1 MTYLTNHNSIE
12 TNDSELKEKLI
23 IRGKRIPLF
32 ALIILTV
39 ILLICLVSPLIIT
52 VINIANG
59 QDFNIGNIVFFILL
73 WGGGFYIL
81 RLLLWN
87 TVGKEYL
94 YLYDKKILYVADYK
108 FFKDGRQE
116 IQIENLKIDIIHEDK
131 PEKSIGRLVISNK
144 TEKIETVFQTNI
156 AELEVIVN
164 KIKTLYN

>member
-1 MTYLTNHNSIE
+1 MTYLTNHNSKETIE
-12 TNDSELKEKLI
+12 SELKEKLI
-23 IRGKRIPLF
+23 IKVKTIPLF

-39 ILLICLVSPLIIT
+39 ILLICVVSPIIIT
-52 VINIANG
+52 IIIIANG
-59 QDFNIGNIVFFILL
+59 QDFKIGNIVFFILL

-116 IQIENLKIDIIHEDK
+116 IQIENLKIDIIHEDE